1 MKSKKPVVNMEN
13 IALGLHLPLD
23 LALTQKRLKCLIPLG
38 DYTYRQYFA
47 AF

>member
-1 MKSKKPVVNMEN
+1 MKRKKLVMNVED

-23 LALTQKRLKCLIPLG
+23 PALMQKRLKCLIPLG
-38 DYTYRQYFA
+38 DYTDRQYFA